1 MAEEIISDASP
12 AGVAIDSLS
21 ANEFALEI
29 EGERVT
35 GVFRISGLIPFKL
48 DVKPSL
54 TKLVRDPFKIAKMAQ
69 RDPNLAFN
77 RWLYET
83 FQGKDDIV
91 RPKRELAILA
101 IDDGVETRRWTVK
114 GAYISEISYS
124 DFNTAL
130 SELVEEVLTI
140 YYEDIQE
147 SWSEQPS

>member
-35 GVFRISGLIPFKL
+35 GVFRVSGLIPFKM

-54 TKLVRDPFKIAKMAQ
+54 NKLVRDPFKIAKMAQ
-69 RDPNLAFN
+69 RDPNLPFN
-77 RWLYET
+77 KWLYET
-83 FQGKDDIV
+83 FTSKDDIV
-91 RPKRELAILA
+91 RPRRELAIIA

-114 GAYISEISYS
+114 GAYI
-124 DFNTAL
+124 
-130 SELVEEVLTI
+130 
-140 YYEDIQE
+140 
-147 SWSEQPS
+147 